1 MMSEALIII
10 RLWGINIKTITILVI
25 KEVILRRA
33 VYMYKS
39 INQLKRD

>member
-1 MMSEALIII
+1 MMSEALII
-10 RLWGINIKTITILVI
+10 RPWGSNLKTITVLVI
-25 KEVILRRA
+25 KEVILRGA